1 MKRNRIILA
10 TLIAF
15 LVVLGMYFAVHL
27 FQTPGDNGKTVR
39 LLYWNVQNGMWDGQT
54 DDYQRFTTWVAEQNA
69 DICVW
74 AEAQKLYVTGTDQWE
89 PEKEEEC
96 VNRWK
101 RLAER
106 YGHSYV
112 YLSAHP
118 DAYPQL
124 ITSRY
129 PLEAE
134 KLIEG
139 NADTIVCH
147 GASWYKM
154 EMGKKTFNIVTLHTW
169 PQRYGYHSTEENRQ
183 ESIAKNEGD
192 LFRRVEMEYICKE
205 TILSHPN
212 AKNEYWAMMGDF
224 NSVSKVDNNVYKL
237 PENSTM
243 FLVHDYITGET
254 PYLDLIHELYPHQ
267 YLKTTGSNKRID
279 FIYVT
284 PALYEKINY
293 ASVLYDGYCT
303 PYRDEHSV
311 SYFWNPSDHCPIL
324 MEFKQ

>member
-15 LVVLGMYFAVHL
+15 LVVLGMYLAVHL
-27 FQTPGDNGKTVR
+27 FQTPGDSGKTVR

-74 AEAQKLYVTGTDQWE
+74 AEAQKLYLTGTDQWE

-192 LFRRVEMEYICKE
+192 LFRRV
-205 TILSHPN
+205 
-212 AKNEYWAMMGDF
+212 
-224 NSVSKVDNNVYKL
+224 
-237 PENSTM
+237 
-243 FLVHDYITGET
+243 
-254 PYLDLIHELYPHQ
+254 
-267 YLKTTGSNKRID
+267 
-279 FIYVT
+279 
-284 PALYEKINY
+284 
-293 ASVLYDGYCT
+293 
-303 PYRDEHSV
+303 
-311 SYFWNPSDHCPIL
+311 
-324 MEFKQ
+324 